1 MVKEKIIRYIECD
14 GCRKEIPEGKE
25 GIVTFTSG
33 AGERSYDLCCDCIKE
48 LEDMLNRKQRDK
60 EVVET
65 APLKTI
71 QKIKPVD
78 TTAEVRKGMIKPV
91 KTAIV
96 DNIGK
101 DFEDRLKEVKKR
113 VQGLIDI
120 GMSQAEIAREAKINQ
135 GRISCLL
142 NGKNGSIGED
152 TLGKLEV
159 YFYMMDNERKQEVK

>member
-1 MVKEKIIRYIECD
+1 
-14 GCRKEIPEGKE
+14 
-25 GIVTFTSG
+25 
-33 AGERSYDLCCDCIKE
+33 
-48 LEDMLNRKQRDK
+48 MLNRKRIDK

-78 TTAEVRKGMIKPV
+78 VTAEVRKGMIKPV
-91 KTAIV
+91 KTTIV
-96 DNIGK
+96 DNLGK
-101 DFEDRLKEVKKR
+101 DIDARRKEAKKR

-120 GMSQAEIAREAKINQ
+120 GMSQGEIAREAKVNQ